1 MSDYFSSETFKFP
14 SIGEMMH
21 WLEED
26 RGWSV
31 DNIMGLLK
39 RHRVDNAVAA
49 ADCTISYIYHW
60 DYDSYDKDEPYW
72 FNVQVFKNYY
82 TKMEKENV

>member
-1 MSDYFSSETFKFP
+1 
-14 SIGEMMH
+14 MMN

-26 RGWSV
+26 RGWPM
-31 DNIMGLLK
+31 DDIIGLLK
-39 RHRVDNAVAA
+39 RHRVDDAE
-49 ADCTISYIYHW
+49 ADDECTTSYIYHW